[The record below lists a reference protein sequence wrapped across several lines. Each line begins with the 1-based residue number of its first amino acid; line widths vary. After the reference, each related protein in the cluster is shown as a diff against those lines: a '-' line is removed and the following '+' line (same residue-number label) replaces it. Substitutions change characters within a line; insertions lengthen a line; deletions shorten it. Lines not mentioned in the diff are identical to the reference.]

1 MQTADGISIVKGI
14 AIGRIQCRSRK
25 NYSVGGPLHGEPARE
40 LKRFEEARRQVQ
52 HQQRELY
59 ERAAETAGE
68 KYAEIFRLYAE
79 ILEDET
85 LLSAIRR
92 RIGEE
97 KLTAQ
102 SAVRQSLDEIGRQF
116 REMEDPYFRARETDI
131 LDIRNAL
138 LENLSHSP
146 DGEESQPERPG
157 EPVILVGEDFTP
169 SETIRFD
176 RTALAGL
183 VTREGSVNSHTAI
196 LARSMNLP
204 ALVQC
209 GGVSADWEGKM
220 AVLDGY
226 EGKIYLDP
234 PEEFLDSVRKRRLE
248 DEKEQTS
255 LLALRDE
262 PTVTGD
268 GKRILLGANIAVLSD
283 VKKAKENGAEK
294 IGLFRSE
301 FLYLNAAKEPSEE
314 EQFQAYRKVLEEFAP
329 GKVVIRTCDIGA
341 DKRALYMKLDPEEN
355 PALGLRAVRICLKR
369 KDFFRRQLRAL
380 LRASAYGSLEIMIPM
395 ITSVWEMQECRKLL
409 KECQRELEQKG
420 ISMAERVPLGMIVET
435 PAAALCAEELA
446 GEADFFSIG
455 TNDLTQYTCA
465 ADRQNQNLGD
475 FFDPRHPAVLKE
487 IRMTVEAAHRHG
499 IRVGICGEMGSD
511 PQMTGMLLRMGVDEL
526 SVNPSAILPLRK
538 KIREIN
544 LRTPEEPPLQ

>member
-1 MQTADGISIVKGI
+1 MQTASGISIVKGI
-14 AIGRIQCRSRK
+14 AIGRIRCRSRK
-25 NYSVGGPLHGEPARE
+25 NDSVGGPLHGEPARE

-52 HQQRELY
+52 RQQRQLY
-59 ERAAETAGE
+59 EKASETAGE

-85 LLSAIRR
+85 LLSEIRR

-102 SAVRQSLDEIGRQF
+102 NAVRQSLDEIGRRF

-138 LENLSHSP
+138 LENLSRSP
-146 DGEESQPERPG
+146 VGEKPQPERPG

-169 SETIRFD
+169 SDTVRLD
-176 RTALAGL
+176 RNALAGL
-183 VTREGSVNSHTAI
+183 ITREGSVNSHTAI

-204 ALVQC
+204 TLVQC
-209 GGVSADWEGKM
+209 GEASADWNGKM

-226 EGKIYLDP
+226 AGKVYLDP
-234 PEEFLDSVRKRRLE
+234 TEEFLDSVRKRRLE
-248 DEKEQTS
+248 DEREQAS
-255 LLALRDE
+255 LLALRNE

-283 VKKAKENGAEK
+283 VKKAKKNGAEK

-301 FLYLNAAKEPSEE
+301 FLYLNAAEEPSEE
-314 EQFQAYRKVLEEFAP
+314 EQFQTYRNVLEEFAP

-341 DKRALYMKLDPEEN
+341 DKTAPYMKLAPEEN

-395 ITSVWEMQECRKLL
+395 ITSVWEMKACRKLL
-409 KECQRELEQKG
+409 EECRMELEQKG
-420 ISMAERVPLGMIVET
+420 IPMAEKVPLGMIVET

-446 GEADFFSIG
+446 MEADFFSIG

-465 ADRQNQNLGD
+465 ADRQNQSLGD

-511 PQMTGMLLRMGVDEL
+511 PQMTEMLLRMGVDEL

-538 KIREIN
+538 KIRTIH